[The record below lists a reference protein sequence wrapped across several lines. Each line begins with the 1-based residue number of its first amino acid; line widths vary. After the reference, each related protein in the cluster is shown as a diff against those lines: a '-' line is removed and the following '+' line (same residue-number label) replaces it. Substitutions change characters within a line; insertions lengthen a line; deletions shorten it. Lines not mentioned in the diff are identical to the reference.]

1 MYGIFLYFLWR
12 SHASHQSS
20 NLNKVVRVAH
30 HFVIIYSGPKFSSVV
45 IIRSEQICFLLVVVR
60 SVKWHKRKV
69 RVQKL
74 RDWDIDVCC
83 VQTFKIHTNA
93 FPLSRRALRLQY
105 AAASLKQE
113 VEKFS
118 AQAASSG
125 RISMEWCIFACSMI
139 TLNVSLLFLRKWV
152 PMGIFHHAWSP
163 TRPVALRGWRNRRRC
178 RSQGG

>member
-105 AAASLKQE
+105 AGNNRST
-113 VEKFS
+113 
-118 AQAASSG
+118 
-125 RISMEWCIFACSMI
+125 W
-139 TLNVSLLFLRKWV
+139 LNNTNIHTTYYWHFFFTTN
-152 PMGIFHHAWSP
+152 IP
-163 TRPVALRGWRNRRRC
+163 TRCNGKYKIVIVKITYLSLQIIVQSLIRI
-178 RSQGG
+178 